1 MPRQPKARPTP
12 SRPNSPASLTVTVT
26 GTASEICEYIASQH
40 NRPALREA
48 AQLVAWDDSEHSLQ
62 GATLEKAL
70 AWLGATWPALASAT
84 HSADASATE
93 PTVDPRCVE
102 ARTKFS
108 TYVQLMWPQFEL
120 RPITKYLIAEFER
133 AVLAWERGEKVKVLF
148 IVPPRCG
155 KSELISR
162 NGAPW
167 IVGRNP
173 ERTILALSLSQNF
186 ASDIGESV
194 LDAIQSEEYQGTF
207 PGVKLSKR
215 SQSKKDFKIES
226 DEAPDIEPTPSE
238 AASSEAGQEGEG
250 VASGELIAGRGRRKR
265 GRYVSYGVGGNF
277 TGRDAD
283 GLICDDL
290 IDERAADNPTLMA
303 KAHRA
308 VRALR
313 NRFNPA
319 GKWFWFVVMTRDNDD
334 DVAAL
339 LQRDFSGDGPWRV
352 IEVPLIAEERTVI
365 EVPHT
370 PSGFG
375 GTWVRE
381 VGDVLAPY
389 TADEAY
395 ARRESMLTTRPHE
408 WYGRYQC
415 RPAPATGNMVDPVN
429 LRAYTPSPVTIS
441 RRSYFRVALSVDT
454 GEGKKADSARTAI
467 GAYGEMIP
475 ACNPCETCGG
485 GERRTMCPECK
496 GSGLGHPVKM
506 LELQAHPWQL
516 PDQIAVVKA
525 MARRHRPDV
534 ILIEDKSTGFSL
546 AQALRRDTDWP
557 RCLIQLEGCDGDKIV
572 RMSRAL
578 PVINDWQIALPTS
591 AIQAGLSW
599 QGVGADIK
607 GAWPSDLRAELLQF
621 PRGRFKDRCDQ
632 LSQYV
637 NWRTLNPLALP
648 RGVSV
653 GPAQPERGIAEQ
665 SKRVSEAI
673 AGRAFEAF

>member
-1 MPRQPKARPTP
+1 
-12 SRPNSPASLTVTVT
+12 
-26 GTASEICEYIASQH
+26 
-40 NRPALREA
+40 
-48 AQLVAWDDSEHSLQ
+48 
-62 GATLEKAL
+62 
-70 AWLGATWPALASAT
+70 
-84 HSADASATE
+84 
-93 PTVDPRCVE
+93 
-102 ARTKFS
+102 
-108 TYVQLMWPQFEL
+108 
-120 RPITKYLIAEFER
+120 
-133 AVLAWERGEKVKVLF
+133 
-148 IVPPRCG
+148 
-155 KSELISR
+155 
-162 NGAPW
+162 
-167 IVGRNP
+167 
-173 ERTILALSLSQNF
+173 
-186 ASDIGESV
+186 
-194 LDAIQSEEYQGTF
+194 
-207 PGVKLSKR
+207 
-215 SQSKKDFKIES
+215 
-226 DEAPDIEPTPSE
+226 
-238 AASSEAGQEGEG
+238 
-250 VASGELIAGRGRRKR
+250 
-265 GRYVSYGVGGNF
+265 
-277 TGRDAD
+277 
-283 GLICDDL
+283 
-290 IDERAADNPTLMA
+290 
-303 KAHRA
+303 
-308 VRALR
+308 
-313 NRFNPA
+313 
-319 GKWFWFVVMTRDNDD
+319 
-334 DVAAL
+334 
-339 LQRDFSGDGPWRV
+339 
-352 IEVPLIAEERTVI
+352 
-365 EVPHT
+365 
-370 PSGFG
+370 
-375 GTWVRE
+375 
-381 VGDVLAPY
+381 
-389 TADEAY
+389 
-395 ARRESMLTTRPHE
+395 
-408 WYGRYQC
+408 
-415 RPAPATGNMVDPVN
+415 MVDPVN

>member
-1 MPRQPKARPTP
+1 MAKPKKQTPTTP
-12 SRPNSPASLTVTVT
+12 TVTVT
-26 GTASEICEYIASQH
+26 GTVSEICRHIASAHKLPQL
-40 NRPALREA
+40 AEA
-48 AQLVAWDDSEHSLQ
+48 ASLVEWDDSEH
-62 GATLEKAL
+62 TLAQSPLDKAL
-70 AWLGATWPALASAT
+70 AWLATTWPALTTAT
-84 HSADASATE
+84 RSTDPTE
-93 PTVDPRCVE
+93 TVDPRCVE
-102 ARTKFS
+102 AREKFAVY
-108 TYVQLMWPQFEL
+108 TQLMWPGFEL

-133 AVLAWERGEKVKVLF
+133 AVTAWENGEKVKVLF

-155 KSELISR
+155 KSELVSR

-167 IVGRNP
+167 VVGRNP
-173 ERTILALSLSQNF
+173 EKALLALSLSQNF

-207 PGVKLSKR
+207 PGVRLSKR

-226 DEAPDIEPTPSE
+226 DDTDAPEPSDD
-238 AASSEAGQEGEG
+238 AGQGETEDEG
-250 VASGELIAGRGRRKR
+250 VASGELFAGRAGRRKR
-265 GRYVSYGVGGNF
+265 GRYVSYGVGGRF

-290 IDERAADNPTLMA
+290 IDERDADNPTLMA

-313 NRFNPA
+313 NRFNPR
-319 GKWFWFVVMTRDNDD
+319 GRWFWFVVMTRDNDD

-352 IEVPLIAEERTVI
+352 IEVPLIAEERTEI

-370 PSGFG
+370 ASAFG

-381 VGDVLAPY
+381 TGDVLEPY
-389 TADEAY
+389 TPEEAY
-395 ARRESMLTTRPHE
+395 ARRDSLLSTRPHE
-408 WYGRYQC
+408 WYGRYMC
-415 RPAPATGNMVDPVN
+415 KPAPAQGNMVDPVN
-429 LRAYTPSPVTIS
+429 LRSYTVSPVTLS

-454 GEGKKADSARTAI
+454 GEGKKVDSARTAI

-475 ACNPCETCGG
+475 ACNPCEVCGG
-485 GERRTMCPECK
+485 GDRRTMCPECK

-506 LELQAHPWQL
+506 LELCAHPWQL

-525 MARRHRPDV
+525 MAKRHRPDV

-572 RMSRAL
+572 RMSRAS
-578 PVINDWQIALPTS
+578 PVINDWQLALPSS
-591 AIQAGLSW
+591 AVLAGSSW
-599 QGVGADIK
+599 QGVGADLK
-607 GAWPSDLRAELLQF
+607 GTWPGDLRAELLQF

-648 RGVSV
+648 RGVSS
-653 GPAQPERGIAEQ
+653 GPTEAGRGLGEQ
-665 SKRVSEAI
+665 SQKVSRAI
-673 AGRAFEAF
+673 SGGDFSAF